1 MIALLIVV
9 DIVLMTLGYHVE
21 SGSFVVALV
30 VCMLADAAYLSA
42 IGRRK

>member
-1 MIALLIVV
+1 MTAFLI
-9 DIVLMTLGYHVE
+9 IVLVVLNTLGYLVDNK
-21 SGSFVVALV
+21 GFLVALV